1 MRIEERAF
9 ELRPESL
16 RTAAR
21 GRRAD
26 DARIRAPRRAQ
37 TLDVVARHQDVAAA
51 MTIQSYAA
59 ARQPLQT
66 LLSFGLSPTVS
77 LPMSS
82 RAGTCGCAAI
92 RRRTSGAAA
101 SLALAAQK
109 IISSRG

>member
-1 MRIEERAF
+1 
-9 ELRPESL
+9 
-16 RTAAR
+16 
-21 GRRAD
+21 
-26 DARIRAPRRAQ
+26 
-37 TLDVVARHQDVAAA
+37 

-59 ARQPLQT
+59 ARQALQT
-66 LLSFGLSPTVS
+66 LLSFGLSLMVS

-109 IISSRG
+109 MIS